1 MVDEDDMTHGVRAP
15 GAWRQFLEQ
24 RVLFEVGAL
33 AAASPYLRCLCRG
46 DRHPVLVLPG
56 FTGGD
61 SSTTALRWS
70 LRSWGYWAHGWRL
83 GANMGPTATVVS
95 DLRERLGQLHE
106 RHGSRVSIIG
116 WSLGGLYARELAR
129 LHPDWVRQVITLGS
143 PFRMVDGDRSSAS
156 WLADRVMPEYDHE
169 TAVLLRLS
177 EREHTKPPIPVPSTA
192 IYTRSDGVVR
202 WHTCI
207 DTVDATHENIEVRGT
222 HSGLGI
228 NPAVLYAIADRLGQ
242 PEDDWRPFVPP
253 IFLRRAFPRAASWE
267 QVVPARRGA

>member
-1 MVDEDDMTHGVRAP
+1 
-15 GAWRQFLEQ
+15 
-24 RVLFEVGAL
+24 
-33 AAASPYLRCLCRG
+33 
-46 DRHPVLVLPG
+46 
-56 FTGGD
+56 
-61 SSTTALRWS
+61 
-70 LRSWGYWAHGWRL
+70 
-83 GANMGPTATVVS
+83 MGPTATVVS

-129 LHPDWVRQVITLGS
+129 LHPDRVRQVITLGS

-228 NPAVLYAIADRLGQ
+228 NPAVLYAIADRLSQ

-253 IFLRRAFPRAASWE
+253 LFLRRAFPRAASWE